1 MNENMEAMQTEDTI
15 PEVGT
20 AESADTQPA
29 ETTAEAPAAEQ
40 TEATTPPEDTATDAE
55 AQPPVPWSLP
65 VQYNHEQRE
74 LNREDAVRY
83 AQMGMRYEA
92 QQPMMDKLR
101 LMAAARGQSVT
112 DFVNS
117 WSDAE
122 EKVIRDKKLQITNGD
137 EAAAEILVQ
146 AEMEARR
153 KAIADGEQRE
163 QAAQEAARQTL
174 QDRLA
179 SEFIQ
184 LQQEFPDLPDFS
196 AVPKEVMEEAVRDN
210 RHLLD
215 AYLRYERREAKK
227 IEKNTAAQASA
238 AAASAGSQ
246 ADQPPVGVNPAVA
259 AAMRAVDAV
268 FG

>member
-1 MNENMEAMQTEDTI
+1 
-15 PEVGT
+15 
-20 AESADTQPA
+20 
-29 ETTAEAPAAEQ
+29 
-40 TEATTPPEDTATDAE
+40 
-55 AQPPVPWSLP
+55 
-65 VQYNHEQRE
+65 
-74 LNREDAVRY
+74 
-83 AQMGMRYEA
+83 
-92 QQPMMDKLR
+92 
-101 LMAAARGQSVT
+101 
-112 DFVNS
+112 
-117 WSDAE
+117 
-122 EKVIRDKKLQITNGD
+122 
-137 EAAAEILVQ
+137 
-146 AEMEARR
+146 MEARR

-184 LQQEFPDLPDFS
+184 LQQEFPNLSDFS

-227 IEKNTAAQASA
+227 IEKNTAAQAAA

-246 ADQPPVGVNPAVA
+246 ADRPPVGVNPAVA